1 MQTDS
6 MQEHS
11 NMSESV
17 EQTVQTILDFTAMYG
32 LQVLAAIVILIVGF
46 WFASF
51 SKQKCHDLL
60 MKSPN
65 VDEMLAGFLSM
76 LVKYIV
82 VAVTVLAVLNKF
94 GVETTSLIAV
104 LGAAGLA
111 IGLALQGTLS
121 NVAAGVMILFLRPFK
136 VGQFVD
142 VGGIAGTVKGVSLFT
157 TELATTD
164 NVQILLPNSQVW
176 GSAIL
181 NYSAHSTR
189 RVDLLMGIAYDDD
202 IDKAMAIIEGLAKA
216 DDRIKTDPAP
226 VLAVGELADSSVNII
241 VRVWV
246 NSGDYWGVRW
256 GLTKQIKEAFDDN
269 GISIPFPQQV
279 IHHVNETPQA

>member
-1 MQTDS
+1 
-6 MQEHS
+6 
-11 NMSESV
+11 MSESV
-17 EQTVQTILDFTAMYG
+17 EQTVQTILDFIAMYG

>member
-1 MQTDS
+1 
-6 MQEHS
+6 
-11 NMSESV
+11 MSESV
-17 EQTVQTILDFTAMYG
+17 EQTVQTVIDFIAMYG
-32 LQVLAAIVILIVGF
+32 LQVIAAIVILIVGF
-46 WFASF
+46 WFAAF
-51 SKQKCHDLL
+51 SKRKCHDLL

-65 VDEMLAGFLSM
+65 VDEMLAGFLATI
-76 LVKYIV
+76 VKYIV

-94 GVETTSLIAV
+94 GIETTSLIAV

-142 VGGIAGTVKGVSLFT
+142 IGGVSGTVKGVSLFT
-157 TELATTD
+157 TELATGD

-189 RVDLLMGIAYDDD
+189 RVDLLMGIAYEDD
-202 IDKAMAIIEGLAKA
+202 INKAMAVIEEMAKA
-216 DDRIKTDPAP
+216 DDRIKKDPAP

-246 NSGDYWGVRW
+246 NSSDYWGVRW
-256 GLTKQIKEAFDDN
+256 GLTKSIKEAFDKN

-279 IHHVNETPQA
+279 VHHVNAPTDAD

>member
-1 MQTDS
+1 
-6 MQEHS
+6 
-11 NMSESV
+11 MSESV
-17 EQTVQTILDFTAMYG
+17 EQTVQTVIDFVAMYG
-32 LQVLAAIVILIVGF
+32 LQVIAAIIILIVGF
-46 WFASF
+46 WFAAY
-51 SKQKCHDLL
+51 SKRKCHALL

-65 VDEMLAGFLSM
+65 VDELLAGFLAT

-94 GVETTSLIAV
+94 GIETTSLIAV

-142 VGGIAGTVKGVSLFT
+142 IGGRSGTVKGVSLFT
-157 TELATTD
+157 TELATGD

-181 NYSAHSTR
+181 NYSAHATR

-202 IDKAMAIIEGLAKA
+202 INKAMAVIEELAKA
-216 DDRIKTDPAP
+216 DDRIKKDPAP

-246 NSGDYWGVRW
+246 NASDYWGVRW
-256 GLTKQIKEAFDDN
+256 SLTKSIKEAFDQN

-279 IHHVNETPQA
+279 VHHVNAPTDAE

>member
-1 MQTDS
+1 